1 VRTFVRAF
9 VRVLPAILAVAV
21 GGAAL
26 TRVADGASDPAAA
39 ESGLTTHLATPV
51 LSARRV
57 VDELA
62 VPVGEARLAAK
73 LQPLAASLGASSC
86 LRVTVDGEQIVDVHG
101 DTPLIPA
108 STMKLLTASVAL
120 DVLGADHKYTTSVRA
135 AAAPTGGVVNG
146 DVWLVGG
153 GDPLLATQDYLGL
166 FRHPPQPV
174 TSLEALADSVVASG
188 VKQITGRIV
197 GDESRYDT
205 VRYLPSWPKRYI
217 SAPEI
222 GPMSALSVNDGFMRN
237 NSFHAAANPA
247 ESGAQTLA
255 DLLAARGVTVGG
267 VASGAA
273 PSGTVE
279 IASIDGAPL
288 PDVIGEDLSISDNGT
303 SELMLKE
310 IGLETSGAGS
320 TAAGTAAVA
329 SHLKAEGMPVDGF
342 TQIDGSGLDRGNR
355 ATCNLL
361 TSVLDRAG
369 PHGDLTSKLSVAG
382 ETGTLERRFANTSIA
397 GKVRAKTGTLAGVAG
412 LAGFAQATDG
422 TEVTFALLLNGDQS
436 TQAFGIWV
444 SLLTTLLAY
453 PDVSG
458 LSALGPLPPTG
469 G

>member
-1 VRTFVRAF
+1 MRRFVRGF

-26 TRVADGASDPAAA
+26 TRVVDGVSDPAAA

-57 VDELA
+57 VDELTQ
-62 VPVGEARLAAK
+62 PVGEARLAAA
-73 LQPLAASLGASSC
+73 LQPIAASLTGSSC
-86 LRVTVDGEQIVDVHG
+86 LRVMVDGEQIVDVHG

-120 DVLGADHKYTTSVRA
+120 DVLGSDHKYTTKVQA
-135 AAAPTGGVVNG
+135 AAAPIRGVVNG

-153 GDPLLATQDYLGL
+153 GDPLLTTHDYLGL
-166 FRHPPQPV
+166 FRHPPDPI
-174 TSLEALADSVVASG
+174 TPLETLADSIVAAG
-188 VKQITGRIV
+188 VTQITGRIV
-197 GDESRYDT
+197 GDESRYDAQ
-205 VRYLPSWPKRYI
+205 RYVPSWPKRYI

-222 GPMSALSVNDGFMRN
+222 GPMSALSVNDGFMSN

-255 DLLAARGVTVGG
+255 DLLTARGVTVGG
-267 VASGAA
+267 VGSGVA
-273 PSGTVE
+273 PSGTVQ
-279 IASIDGAPL
+279 IAAIDGAPL
-288 PDVIGEDLSISDNGT
+288 PDVIGEDLTLSDNGT
-303 SELMLKE
+303 AELLLKE
-310 IGLETSGAGS
+310 IGYEASGTGS
-320 TAAGTAAVA
+320 TVAGTAAVT
-329 SHLKAEGMPVDGF
+329 SNLKDEGMPVDGF
-342 TQIDGSGLDRGNR
+342 TMIDGSGLDRGNR

-369 PHGDLTSKLSVAG
+369 PHADLTSKLSVAG
-382 ETGTLERRFANTSIA
+382 ETGTLERRFANTAIA
-397 GKVRAKTGTLAGVAG
+397 GKVRAKTGTLTGVAG
-412 LAGFAQATDG
+412 LAGFAQASDG
-422 TEVTFALLLNGDQS
+422 TEITFALLLNGDQS
-436 TQAFGIWV
+436 TQAFGMWV

-458 LSALGPLPPTG
+458 LADLGPLPPTG